1 MRRIP
6 TIADALVVTTA
17 LALSVGVAGCGGSS
31 SKAATSPPTKQ
42 TSAPGAG
49 AGAGAGGGKIDLCGL
64 LGDAEV
70 TALIGA
76 HKPGATGIVTGALYG
91 DDSCLWASNTTT
103 NGSTDSVEVAVLSGN
118 VADESRAQDAAQA
131 EPLPS
136 FGHNARYNKSYS
148 RLWFDCGSGEYC
160 NVRVN
165 TANDPTPTG
174 DTRQAAA
181 VKIGREILSKV

>member
-6 TIADALVVTTA
+6 TITETLAVAAALM
-17 LALSVGVAGCGGSS
+17 LSVGVAGCGGSS
-31 SKAATSPPTKQ
+31 SKAATASPTKQ
-42 TSAPGAG
+42 TSAPS
-49 AGAGAGGGKIDLCGL
+49 AGGGGGGSKVDLCGL

-76 HKPGATGIVTGALYG
+76 HKPGATGIETGALYG

-118 VADESRAQDAAQA
+118 VADEARAQDAAQA
-131 EPLPS
+131 DPLPS

-148 RLWFDCGSGEYC
+148 RLWFDCGKSEYC

-165 TANDPTPTG
+165 TAHDPTPTG
-174 DTRQAAA
+174 DSREAAT
-181 VKIGREILSKV
+181 VKIGNEILGKV